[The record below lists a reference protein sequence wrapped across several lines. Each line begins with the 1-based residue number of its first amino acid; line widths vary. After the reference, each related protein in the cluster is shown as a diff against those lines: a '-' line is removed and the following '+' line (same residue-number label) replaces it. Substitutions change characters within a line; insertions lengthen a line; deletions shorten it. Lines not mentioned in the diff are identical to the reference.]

1 MRKLNQLQCK
11 DCYFS
16 QAGLCALQLDSPC
29 PTFRYGARGAMTAP
43 RQAQLVPRELA
54 AGTPARFLAT
64 HQAA

>member
-16 QAGLCALQLDSPC
+16 QAGLCALQLESPC
-29 PTFRYGARGAMTAP
+29 PTFRYGARGAMTTP
-43 RQAQLVPRELA
+43 RQAQLVPRA
-54 AGTPARFLAT
+54 DAPARFLAQ